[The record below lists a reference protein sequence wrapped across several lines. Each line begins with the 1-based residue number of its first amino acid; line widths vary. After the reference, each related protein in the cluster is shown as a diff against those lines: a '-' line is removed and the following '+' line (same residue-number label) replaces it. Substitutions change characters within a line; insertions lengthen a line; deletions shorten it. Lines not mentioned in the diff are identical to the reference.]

1 MNLTETEI
9 EDMHLAP
16 LRKFS
21 TQYTKYHD
29 MNLQVRNLKRLE
41 LQLHLGNWRSELI
54 NAKEE
59 REKAKENEKNSNEIK
74 LPILDEINHIEHLKN
89 FKKRDLVAYLYF
101 NSKGSDIVEH
111 ETLYS
116 TKSDNYIQ
124 KQVMKSLEFSR
135 THKSEILS
143 VEDTLAYIILSS
155 IEDDEAMDVP
165 FLQMHVRNWYLHK
178 KEALPYTF
186 SGDCKSLLV
195 GILDD
200 AREELPQGKPFV
212 MDPGTIAYVNSS
224 FDVDK
229 DGDQIM
235 KEPKG
240 IEKPT
245 AVTPPKKRKL
255 VQNEGMAM
263 DKNEKNREE
272 DTTPESTK
280 VKPPRTDLPLV
291 NITAEV
297 TDEELENAQMDQL
310 QSAFHS
316 YSISSGEEISRSTIN
331 EWEREFL
338 HEVCVTKRNNLK
350 IQKRLSKQQPKS
362 ALRKTTKMRQT
373 SLLHPNKTKGTCR
386 YSLHFTIPSTYKGT
400 EGLRQFLSL
409 IFMEMKKY
417 GTDLCL
423 LPWATDEIVN
433 SISDVEKLPTTIT
446 GITKYFDGA
455 RSPEASTQL
464 FMKIRLGYSLQMEK
478 VNFDA
483 DVQGWCKAQ
492 SIRLYQCSV
501 QHPNVRSCG
510 WLVYAPRSMNQ
521 QKWCQQV
528 VKMYEAKFNTKDRE
542 PFQVG
547 LTWRALNGQYKIP
560 TKDKVRAMHIDAPVE
575 VASRVKNFL
584 RLLAQKKKWPMHV
597 RFRVMDEY
605 NKFMKES
612 TKQKYR
618 YMVAKHTS
626 LLAQLGQ
633 CECSQI
639 VNLDRQIS
647 GSKMTLRDVILNV
660 RDKQDGHRIFGSI
673 DEKWNSDT
681 LFIATYRPDKS
692 TKAYDFVRSLST
704 YVKYLFPDGNF
715 KRILTPQAIDKANDE
730 SYNPS
735 SQTFTTQDDIDL
747 DKEIQADL
755 DDDSMD
761 FAAPDDLTNPFEFDD
776 SVRLVGGDSVW
787 DLNGDADTVSTNQP
801 SGMGNVSFDSAT
813 CRMYDSSSCASS
825 VSSMPNT
832 KRMTKT
838 STLSDSISEEINDLK
853 AASTDIDND
862 AEEAAEEK

>member
-1 MNLTETEI
+1 
-9 EDMHLAP
+9 
-16 LRKFS
+16 
-21 TQYTKYHD
+21 
-29 MNLQVRNLKRLE
+29 
-41 LQLHLGNWRSELI
+41 
-54 NAKEE
+54 
-59 REKAKENEKNSNEIK
+59 
-74 LPILDEINHIEHLKN
+74 
-89 FKKRDLVAYLYF
+89 
-101 NSKGSDIVEH
+101 
-111 ETLYS
+111 
-116 TKSDNYIQ
+116 
-124 KQVMKSLEFSR
+124 
-135 THKSEILS
+135 
-143 VEDTLAYIILSS
+143 
-155 IEDDEAMDVP
+155 
-165 FLQMHVRNWYLHK
+165 
-178 KEALPYTF
+178 
-186 SGDCKSLLV
+186 
-195 GILDD
+195 
-200 AREELPQGKPFV
+200 
-212 MDPGTIAYVNSS
+212 
-224 FDVDK
+224 
-229 DGDQIM
+229 
-235 KEPKG
+235 
-240 IEKPT
+240 
-245 AVTPPKKRKL
+245 
-255 VQNEGMAM
+255 
-263 DKNEKNREE
+263 
-272 DTTPESTK
+272 
-280 VKPPRTDLPLV
+280 
-291 NITAEV
+291 
-297 TDEELENAQMDQL
+297 
-310 QSAFHS
+310 
-316 YSISSGEEISRSTIN
+316 
-331 EWEREFL
+331 
-338 HEVCVTKRNNLK
+338 
-350 IQKRLSKQQPKS
+350 
-362 ALRKTTKMRQT
+362 
-373 SLLHPNKTKGTCR
+373 
-386 YSLHFTIPSTYKGT
+386 
-400 EGLRQFLSL
+400 
-409 IFMEMKKY
+409 
-417 GTDLCL
+417 
-423 LPWATDEIVN
+423 
-433 SISDVEKLPTTIT
+433 
-446 GITKYFDGA
+446 
-455 RSPEASTQL
+455 
-464 FMKIRLGYSLQMEK
+464 
-478 VNFDA
+478 
-483 DVQGWCKAQ
+483 
-492 SIRLYQCSV
+492 
-501 QHPNVRSCG
+501 
-510 WLVYAPRSMNQ
+510 MNQ

-528 VKMYEAKFNTKDRE
+528 VKMYEAKFDTKNRE

-584 RLLAQKKKWPMHV
+584 RILAQKKKWPMHV

-755 DDDSMD
+755 DDDSMG

-825 VSSMPNT
+825 VNSMPNA
-832 KRMTKT
+832 KKMIKT